1 MRRAYMV
8 FVQWAYVMTLIPL
21 VCSGQLLD
29 VKLRATVSDEQGSPI
44 REAQVICCF
53 SKPVDNKD
61 PWKGQTIDKVQAVT
75 DYNGKVTA
83 KGTSMHEMTVVS
95 RKEGYYESRETLYN
109 LKLNREKRQWS
120 PYEREVKLVLRKIVN
135 PIPMYAWGM
144 HLTEYP
150 VGTNV
155 WVGYDML
162 LAEWMPPHGKGK
174 TEDVRF
180 HVLRSADAYDRT
192 QPAVALTVRFMG
204 EKNGV
209 CGIDD
214 KEVFCQ
220 SWLKLP
226 YCAPREGYSEKEF
239 RFEKKFGENEF
250 KTMTNTGTT
259 NCFFRIRS
267 KTDRDGNIVEGLYGK
282 IRGPL
287 GVEGGQK
294 IPISMFYYV
303 NPTPNDLNMEFNP
316 KKNLINKEG
325 VSVAVPMP

>member
-1 MRRAYMV
+1 MNKSFMILAQLALVITMAPV
-8 FVQWAYVMTLIPL
+8 

-29 VKLRATVSDEQGSPI
+29 VRLRVTVSDEQGLPI
-44 REAQVICCF
+44 GKSQVVCCF

-61 PWKGQTIDKVQAVT
+61 PWKGQTSDKVQVVT
-75 DYNGKVTA
+75 DHDGKCIA
-83 KGTSMHEMTVVS
+83 NGTSMREMTVVS

-109 LKLNREKRQWS
+109 LKFNREKRQWS

-144 HLTEYP
+144 HLLDYP

-162 LAEWMPPHGKGK
+162 LAEWMPPHGKGE

-180 HVLRSADAYDRT
+180 HVLRAADAYDRT
-192 QPAVALTVRFMG
+192 QPAVVLTVRFMG

-214 KEVFCQ
+214 KAVFCQ
-220 SWLKLP
+220 SRLKLP
-226 YCAPREGYSEKEF
+226 YGAPREGYSEKEF
-239 RFEKKFGENEF
+239 RFEKRLGEHEF

-267 KTDRDGNIVEGLYGK
+267 KTHSDGNFVEGLYGR
-282 IRGPL
+282 IDGPV
-287 GVEGGQK
+287 GVEGGRG
-294 IPISMFYYV
+294 IRIEMIHYV
-303 NPTPNDLNMEFNP
+303 NPTPNDLNMEFDP
-316 KKNLINKEG
+316 KRNLIQKPG
-325 VSVAVPMP
+325 VVNAVVFP

>member
-75 DYNGKVTA
+75 DYNGKVIA
-83 KGTSMHEMTVVS
+83 KGTSMHEITVVS

-150 VGTNV
+150 EGTNV

-174 TEDVRF
+174 TEDMRF

-214 KEVFCQ
+214 KAVNYQ
-220 SWLKLP
+220 SWSKLP

-239 RFEKKFGENEF
+239 RFEKRIGENEF

-267 KTDRDGNIVEGLYGK
+267 KTDRDGNFVEGLYGK
-282 IRGPL
+282 INGPV
-287 GVEGGQK
+287 GVEGGRG
-294 IPISMFYYV
+294 IRIELFYYV

-325 VSVAVPMP
+325 VSMAVPMP